1 MKRTGASTL
10 VVLAVIGGVLAGL
23 LQVALAASGRPVF
36 ATAVTLPFSLTAI
49 GTIIVSLVIPIRRM
63 TRGNT
68 VGPVDPFYATRIVT
82 LAKAAS
88 LSGALFVGT
97 TVAPL
102 VYLLTRSAA
111 PALGS
116 IGLAIAAVIG
126 AGALLSCGLVAESM
140 CRIPPDDKD
149 KDNDDDRDTP
159 LRVHS

>member
-49 GTIIVSLVIPIRRM
+49 GAIIVSLAIPIRRM
-63 TRGNT
+63 TRGT
-68 VGPVDPFYATRIVT
+68 SSGPVDPFYATRIVL

-97 TVAPL
+97 TIAL
-102 VYLLTRSAA
+102 LIYLLTRSAT

-116 IGLAIAAVIG
+116 IGLASAAVIG
-126 AGALLSCGLVAESM
+126 AVALLSCGLVAEAM
-140 CRIPPDDKD
+140 CRIPPDDD
-149 KDNDDDRDTP
+149 DERNGDDDEKP